1 MRLSYHMLG
10 ILSKNIFYSSDLVSP
25 SPPSLAGVSELT
37 SDSASPSATSSSYF
51 IEALDVLT
59 WQTTVLSGCKIV

>member
-1 MRLSYHMLG
+1 MPG

-37 SDSASPSATSSSYF
+37 SDSASPSAAKYCRAGDSSKASPVP
-51 IEALDVLT
+51 DSRK
-59 WQTTVLSGCKIV
+59 LS